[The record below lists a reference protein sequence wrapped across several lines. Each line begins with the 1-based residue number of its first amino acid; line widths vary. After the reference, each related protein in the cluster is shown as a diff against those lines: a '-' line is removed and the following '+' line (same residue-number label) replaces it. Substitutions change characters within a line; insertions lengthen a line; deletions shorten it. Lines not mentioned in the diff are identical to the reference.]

1 MNTSRRH
8 RNIHR
13 LVACVVVLASAGCA
27 TNPATH
33 GPMQSRE
40 PLQRI
45 DLPQASTNQDALTL
59 TLAGEFALANADLNA
74 ATDNYV
80 KAALVSDDPAIA
92 AQATRI
98 AIAAKR
104 WDEAN
109 TTFKRWQSQQPG
121 DPGLLQTHAMIALHE
136 GAAQSAYDD
145 LAKLA
150 QQPDGNGWRF
160 IAQALVDAS
169 DKKQASDL
177 LERLAT
183 PPALGAKAETWIA
196 VSQLASRLGDKSL
209 ADSLAQSAMKKFGS
223 SDTYM
228 WAAQLRMQAG
238 DKEGART
245 LFAAA
250 LKHNPKDT
258 HLRVAYASM
267 LGQLGDNTGAARSL
281 AEGPQDEYTYVARAA
296 YAARADDKTL
306 IEPLYRELKALPP
319 PRTGMVLNLL
329 GELAEL
335 LEHKTESLDWYK
347 QVPEDD
353 EHWFEAQVRSA
364 LLLDG
369 EGKTKEALATIHQL
383 QARAGDDTKELGDV
397 YLIEADILHKHD
409 RGEEAI
415 AVYDRGLQSAPDDT
429 RLLYARALLNDD
441 LNHVD
446 AAVVDLRRVLE
457 LKPNDADALNALG
470 YTLADRKGDQKEALG
485 LIERALVL
493 RPDEPAIMD
502 SLGWV
507 QYRLGQMDEAVM
519 HLRTAFAKQPDPE
532 IAAHL
537 GEVLW
542 VSGKKDEAKKVWEQ
556 GRKKDAQNKVLL
568 ETIQRLES

>member
-1 MNTSRRH
+1 MNNSYRLNTYRFAAGWV
-8 RNIHR
+8 
-13 LVACVVVLASAGCA
+13 LVALAGCA
-27 TNPATH
+27 AAPSTH
-33 GPMQSRE
+33 RVSQSRE

-45 DLPQASTNQDALTL
+45 DVRQPAKDQDALTL
-59 TLAGEFALANADLNA
+59 ALAGEFALADADLQS

-80 KAALVSDDPAIA
+80 KAAQASDDPAIA
-92 AQATRI
+92 AQATHV

-104 WDEAN
+104 WDAAN
-109 TTFKRWQSQQPG
+109 SAFQRWQTEQPN
-121 DPGLLQTHAMIALHE
+121 DPGVWQAHAMIALHE
-136 GAAQSAYDD
+136 GSTQAAYDD

-150 QQPDGNGWRF
+150 QQPEGKGWRL

-183 PPALGAKAETWIA
+183 PPALGPKAETWIA
-196 VSQLASRLGDKSL
+196 VSQLASRLSDKVL
-209 ADSLAQSAMKKFGS
+209 ADTLAQGAVKKFAS
-223 SDTYM
+223 ADTYI
-228 WAAQLRMQAG
+228 WAAQLKIQSG
-238 DKEGART
+238 DKEGARV

-250 LKHNPKDT
+250 LKHDPKDT

-267 LGQLGDNTGAARSL
+267 LGQLGDNSAAARSL
-281 AEGPQDEYTYVARAA
+281 AQGPQDEYTYAARAA
-296 YAARADDKTL
+296 YAARADDKSL
-306 IEPLYRELKALPP
+306 IDPLYHELKALPP
-319 PRTGMVLNLL
+319 PRSGMVLNLL
-329 GELAEL
+329 GELAEM
-335 LEHKTESLDWYK
+335 LERKTDALDWYK

-353 EHWFEAQVRSA
+353 EHWFEAQVRSV

-369 EGKTKEALATIHQL
+369 EGKNTEALAMIHQL
-383 QARAGDDTKELGDV
+383 QARAGDDAKELGDV
-397 YLIEADILHKHD
+397 YLLEADILNKHGQGD
-409 RGEEAI
+409 EAV
-415 AVYDRGLQSAPDDT
+415 AVYDRGLKSMPDDT

-446 AAVVDLRRVLE
+446 AAVRDLRHLLE
-457 LKPNDADALNALG
+457 LRPNDADALNALG
-470 YTLADRKGDQKEALG
+470 YTLADRKGDQKEALT
-485 LIERALVL
+485 LIEKALVL
-493 RPDEPAIMD
+493 KPDEPAIMD

-507 QYRLGQMDEAVM
+507 QYRLGQMDEAVT
-519 HLRTAFAKQPDPE
+519 HLRTAYAKQPDPE

-542 VSGKKDEAKKVWEQ
+542 VSGQKDEAKKIWEQ